1 MKRPSFLRATDGA
14 TALEFALTAPI
25 FLAMIIGSLTIGL
38 ALFAQV
44 ALQHGVEMA
53 ARCATVNT
61 TVCGSSST
69 IQTYAVQQSLGLGP
83 PSSTFTVST
92 PSCGNQVQAS
102 YPINL
107 NFVVFGHRN
116 ITLTANSCFPK

>member
-1 MKRPSFLRATDGA
+1 MKNRSFFVATDGA

-25 FLAMIIGSLTIGL
+25 FLAMVLGSLTLGL
-38 ALFAQV
+38 GLFAQV

-53 ARCATVNT
+53 ARCATINT
-61 TVCGSSST
+61 TICGSTSS

-92 PSCGNQVQAS
+92 PSCGNQVQAT
-102 YPINL
+102 YPIKL
-107 NFVVFGHRN
+107 NFAVYGHRD
-116 ITLTANSCFPK
+116 ITLAASSCFPK